1 MERYPGTGDWTSRA
15 SSKIISVFCSISV
28 GWSVVGPIED
38 SSEGGAVVDSTED
51 ISEGAVV
58 VADTGSSNSV
68 GRGVNIIVGS
78 GVATVG
84 REVGGGDSDPASS
97 DVGLG
102 DNVGGD
108 VGQGVG
114 LGVGEG
120 VGADET
126 DGSDDTDGIPEGS

>member
-1 MERYPGTGDWTSRA
+1 MSRSKGIICA
-15 SSKIISVFCSISV
+15 GSSII
-28 GWSVVGPIED
+28 
-38 SSEGGAVVDSTED
+38 VDSTED

-84 REVGGGDSDPASS
+84 REVGGEDSDPASA
-97 DVGLG
+97 VGFG
-102 DNVGGD
+102 DNVGGG
-108 VGQGVG
+108 VVG

-120 VGADET
+120 VGADEI
-126 DGSDDTDGIPEGS
+126 DGSDDTEGIPEGS

>member
-1 MERYPGTGDWTSRA
+1 M
-15 SSKIISVFCSISV
+15 
-28 GWSVVGPIED
+28 
-38 SSEGGAVVDSTED
+38 
-51 ISEGAVV
+51 
-58 VADTGSSNSV
+58 ADTGSSNNV

-108 VGQGVG
+108 VVG